1 MKPLQSDSD
10 DRTGYVS
17 ASEISQY
24 EFCNVA
30 WAMEKQGY
38 PHSRISSKRMYNGRE
53 NHKSRGKRE
62 QRNRATMKLAL
73 FLMLF
78 LLVTGIGLAVIIL

>member
-1 MKPLQSDSD
+1 MNPLQSDSD
-10 DRTGYVS
+10 DRSAYVS

-38 PHSRISSKRMYNGRE
+38 PHSRISSRRMYNGRE
-53 NHKSRGKRE
+53 SHKNRGKRE
-62 QRNRATMKLAL
+62 HRNRAAMKLSL
-73 FLMLF
+73 LLMLF
-78 LLVTGIGLAVIIL
+78 LLLTGIGLAVIIH